1 MADVVLSTV
10 NLDVFGGPTSLDV
23 SVDFGQT
30 GTRGGRI
37 WGGTGSPETELAGQ
51 DILLYDWYLNTVSG
65 LMFQYIPQAG
75 SPNWTVAMDITL
87 PQYSAIATSNFSAG
101 STIGQAVITIPK
113 ISVTNDAVVT
123 ADDFVIRYNIE
134 NTNPIASNFTYVI
147 SGSNIVITIEAIEY
161 VTGSWVD
168 LAGSKDVHLFIS
180 YTG

>member
-1 MADVVLSTV
+1 MADIVLSTV

-51 DILLYDWYLNTVSG
+51 DVILYDWYLNTISG

-75 SPNWTVAMDITL
+75 SPTWTIAMDITL

-113 ISVTNDAVVT
+113 TSLTNDAVVT

-134 NTNPIASNFTYVI
+134 NANPIASNFTYVI
-147 SGSNIVITIEAIEY
+147 SGANIVITIEAIEY
-161 VTGSWVD
+161 ASGSWTD

>member
-1 MADVVLSTV
+1 MADIVLSTV

-37 WGGTGSPETELAGQ
+37 WGGTDTPEVELAGQ
-51 DILLYDWYLNTVSG
+51 DILLYDWYLNTISG
-65 LMFQYIPQAG
+65 LMFQYVPQAG

-113 ISVTNDAVVT
+113 ISLTNDAVVT

-161 VTGSWVD
+161 SGGSWVD

>member
-113 ISVTNDAVVT
+113 TSITNDAVVT

-147 SGSNIVITIEAIEY
+147 SGANIVITIEAIEY
-161 VTGSWVD
+161 VTGSWTD

>member
-51 DILLYDWYLNTVSG
+51 DILLYDWYLNTISG